1 MPLDDRTTALGP
13 EVVNGALVVGWS
25 DTRWRSE
32 VENEA
37 KQAVTS
43 RDERLW
49 ATLCHLSAL
58 AGLVVPLAGNVV
70 GPLVVWLIK
79 REDSP
84 LIDDQGKE
92 ALNFQI
98 SMTLYMI
105 AAGILVLVV
114 VGIFL
119 LFALAVMD
127 LIFII
132 IASIRAN
139 YGERYRYP
147 LTIRLVK

>member
-1 MPLDDRTTALGP
+1 VESQTNP
-13 EVVNGALVVGWS
+13 EATNP
-25 DTRWRSE
+25 
-32 VENEA
+32 
-37 KQAVTS
+37 QATN

-58 AGLVVPLAGNVV
+58 VGVAVPLIGNVV
-70 GPLVVWLIK
+70 APLVIWLIK

-84 LIDDQGKE
+84 LVDDQGKE

-105 AAGILVLVV
+105 GAGVLAIFLIGIPILLVLAVV
-114 VGIFL
+114 DFVL
-119 LFALAVMD
+119 
-127 LIFII
+127 II

-147 LTIRLVK
+147 LTIRFVK